1 MSRKKVQQLDKPPA
15 KGNYPA
21 RKIDVAQA
29 LKMRLI
35 NNLSYAEIGKYFSA
49 TPQAVQQA
57 LQSFKG
63 ILDNLGDI
71 QAYKDNRPDVL
82 TAIEQKMLEQ
92 IVDTD
97 KLQKSSLNNV
107 AYAFTQIHNARRL
120 EENKSTA
127 NLQGIY
133 AIVQRLDKD
142 ERKEEN
148 V

>member
-1 MSRKKVQQLDKPPA
+1 MGRKKVQQLDKPPA

-63 ILDNLGDI
+63 ILENSADI
-71 QAYKDNRPDVL
+71 QAYKDNRPDIL
-82 TAIEQKMLEQ
+82 TAVEQKMLEQ

-97 KLQKSSLNNV
+97 KMAKSSLNNV
-107 AYAFTQIHNARRL
+107 AYAFTQVHNARRL